1 MNDSDE
7 RLVKHLTEAVC
18 ANTEAVRAHTC
29 AVTANLVTRCDLNAM
44 EARLQAGWTPST
56 EDQKIL
62 ETLLA
67 RSGRV
72 ARKLEALDAKTPAQ

>member
-1 MNDSDE
+1 MSNDEE
-7 RLVKHLTEAVC
+7 RLVKHLTDAVHGLTQAVKEA
-18 ANTEAVRAHTC
+18 AS
-29 AVTANLVTRCDLNAM
+29 VTNLVTRCDLNAM
-44 EARLQAGWTPST
+44 EARLAAGWSPSP

-62 ETLLA
+62 DALLA

>member
-1 MNDSDE
+1 MSNDEE

-18 ANTEAVRAHTC
+18 ALTEAVKQA
-29 AVTANLVTRCDLNAM
+29 AGVTHLVTRCDLNAM
-44 EARLQAGWTPST
+44 EARLMAGWTPSP
-56 EDQKIL
+56 DDNKIL
-62 ETLLA
+62 DALLA

>member
-1 MNDSDE
+1 MNDSEE

-18 ANTEAVRAHTC
+18 ALTEAVQQAAGVAH
-29 AVTANLVTRCDLNAM
+29 LVTRCDLNAM